1 MTSIRIP
8 ALTIAFTLALTLALL
23 MPAAAMAAEGV
34 QRAADGTVQ
43 AVTAPAKIVEGVQ
56 DESRRN
62 GPVAGAVIGTAKG
75 TVNAAG
81 AVIEGGAGI
90 AVGTLE
96 ATVGAVKRVVQPLGG
111 N

>member
-1 MTSIRIP
+1 MSYIRTHC
-8 ALTIAFTLALTLALL
+8 LFIACCLSSTLALAD
-23 MPAAAMAAEGV
+23 EGV
-34 QRAADGTVQ
+34 QRAADGTLQ
-43 AVTAPAKIVEGVQ
+43 AVTAPVKIVEGVQ

-75 TVNAAG
+75 SLNAAG

-111 N
+111 Q

>member
-1 MTSIRIP
+1 MTSIRTP
-8 ALTIAFTLALTLALL
+8 ALLLALL
-23 MPAAAMAAEGV
+23 LAAGTAHAVDNGV

-43 AVTAPAKIVEGVQ
+43 AVTAPVKIVEGIQ
-56 DESRRN
+56 QESSRN
-62 GPVAGAVIGTAKG
+62 GALAGAVVGTAKG

-111 N
+111 D

>member
-1 MTSIRIP
+1 MTSIRTP
-8 ALTIAFTLALTLALL
+8 CLVLALL
-23 MPAAAMAAEGV
+23 LSASAAMAVDNGV

-62 GPVAGAVIGTAKG
+62 GPLAGAVVGTAKG
-75 TVNAAG
+75 TLNAAG

-96 ATVGAVKRVVQPLGG
+96 ATVGVVKRVVEPLTGQ
-111 N
+111 

>member
-8 ALTIAFTLALTLALL
+8 ALLFIGLLPMRAALAVDG
-23 MPAAAMAAEGV
+23 GV

-43 AVTAPAKIVEGVQ
+43 AVTAPVKIVEGMQ
-56 DESRRN
+56 EENRRN
-62 GPVAGAVIGTAKG
+62 GPLAGAVVGTAKG
-75 TVNAAG
+75 AVNEAG
-81 AVIEGGAGI
+81 AVIEGVAGI

-96 ATVGAVKRVVQPLGG
+96 ATVGVVKRVVQPLGG

>member
-1 MTSIRIP
+1 MQIIKHVP
-8 ALTIAFTLALTLALL
+8 AILTLGLLVASQTASALDS
-23 MPAAAMAAEGV
+23 GV

-43 AVTAPAKIVEGVQ
+43 AITAPAKIVEGVQ
-56 DESRRN
+56 DENRKH
-62 GPVAGAVIGTAKG
+62 GPLAGAVVGTAKG
-75 TVNAAG
+75 SLNAAG

-96 ATVGAVKRVVQPLGG
+96 ATVGVVKRVVQPISG

>member
-1 MTSIRIP
+1 MTSKKF
-8 ALTIAFTLALTLALL
+8 LSLAGALL
-23 MPAAAMAAEGV
+23 LPASAVMAVDAGV

-43 AVTAPAKIVEGVQ
+43 AVTAPVKIVEGMQ

-75 TVNAAG
+75 TLNAAG

-111 N
+111 R